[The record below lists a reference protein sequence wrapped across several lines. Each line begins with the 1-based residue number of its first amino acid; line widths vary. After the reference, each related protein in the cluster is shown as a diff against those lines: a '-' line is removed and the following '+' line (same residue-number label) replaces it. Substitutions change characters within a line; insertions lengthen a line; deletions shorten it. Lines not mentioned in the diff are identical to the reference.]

1 MSLGCDRIEVQNKLT
16 FASAPPKLPKLRL
29 VLLPFRLEGGR
40 PPPLAGG
47 CGIGDGDVW
56 GDVTRGFDGVLT
68 ANELIDW
75 LGCGVAF
82 CAADV
87 ESTG

>member
-1 MSLGCDRIEVQNKLT
+1 MNCTTNKSLQELT

-29 VLLPFRLEGGR
+29 VLLPCRLEGGR

-47 CGIGDGDVW
+47 CGIGEGDVW

-68 ANELIDW
+68 ARAFVDR
-75 LGCGVAF
+75 LGGGSAF
-82 CAADV
+82 CAAD
-87 ESTG
+87 EASAG